1 MNKKRFTMSITAGI
15 AVMLLLLIVG
25 TGATS
30 ILFSTAYAQTVTLGE
45 PFFVEK
51 GKVTGQKEIGPNRT
65 LFTFAS
71 NGTMNGNIE
80 VTNTGEYV
88 SVSKG
93 NNLVFDQ
100 GKGVIKTK
108 DGSEIANHTFIE
120 VGNGTDFQG
129 ASAFSTNST
138 GKLAF
143 LNNILVIYKIDGDE
157 SGNYAGTQWQWK

>member
-1 MNKKRFTMSITAGI
+1 MNTISTLLLV
-15 AVMLLLLIVG
+15 AVVLLLIVG
-25 TGATS
+25 TGATTT
-30 ILFSTAYAQTVTLGE
+30 ILLNTAHAQTATLGE

-51 GKVTGQKEIGPNRT
+51 GKITGQKEIGPDRT
-65 LFTFAS
+65 QFTFTS

-88 SVSKG
+88 SISKG

-100 GKGVIKTK
+100 GKGIIKTT

>member
-1 MNKKRFTMSITAGI
+1 MNKNRFNISIAAEI
-15 AVMLLLLIVG
+15 AVVLLLIGG
-25 TGATS
+25 TGATTTL
-30 ILFSTAYAQTVTLGE
+30 LFNTAHAQTATLGE

-51 GKVTGQKEIGPNRT
+51 GKVTGQKKIGPNIT
-65 LFTFAS
+65 KYTFAS

-88 SVSKG
+88 SISKG

-100 GKGVIKTK
+100 GKGVIKTT

-120 VGNGTDFQG
+120 VGNGTDYQG